1 MSLLENLQEARRNIN
16 EVWNTLVD
24 CSVPDEALTKLNN
37 AINRIAEAEEEVGI
51 FFSGQI

>member
-24 CSVPDEALTKLNN
+24 CSVPDGALTKLKHE
-37 AINRIAEAEEEVGI
+37 INRIAEAEEEVGI